1 MNKAQNLLAKVGA
14 LSLAVG
20 AAVVSHPAMAA
31 IDVADV
37 VTEIEGTKA
46 PIGLVGVSVLGVIVA
61 IAAFGYVR
69 RAIRG

>member
-1 MNKAQNLLAKVGA
+1 MKQAQTLLSKIGA
-14 LSLAVG
+14 LSLAAG
-20 AAVVSHPAMAA
+20 AAVMSHPAMAA
-31 IDVADV
+31 IDVTDV

-46 PIGLVGVSVLGVIVA
+46 PVGLIGVAVLGVIVA